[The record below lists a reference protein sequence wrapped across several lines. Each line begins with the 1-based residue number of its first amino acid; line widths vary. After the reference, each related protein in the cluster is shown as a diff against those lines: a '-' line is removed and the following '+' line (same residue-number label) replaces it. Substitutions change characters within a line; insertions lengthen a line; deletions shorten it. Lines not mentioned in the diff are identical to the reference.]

1 MTSMTDTAEVTETNP
16 NRRSRRDGPAGS
28 SRGERP
34 LRSALRRLEETLE
47 HAGPIRVS
55 DRTRVALQTG
65 LAMALAY
72 GVALAMDWHKPY
84 WAGLAVAFCGLGSIG
99 ESLHKGLQRVLGTLV
114 ALVLAFVVLSLFI
127 QDRWL
132 FLLALSLWTAF
143 CNYVSMTSARSY
155 FWYVAGFS
163 LPLLTVAGGGVPV
176 QTFDVVVLRAQQTL
190 LGVLSFTL
198 VAVLLLPVSSGHGLA
213 ARAAELVSA
222 LRGLARDAF
231 SKLTVITTPNAKI
244 ADPDPEQAEL
254 EEVRTQ
260 ATRALGA
267 LPQLLAAAELDTY
280 AVWESRH
287 AWRAALRDLGELNRT
302 LERLRQNH
310 GELADVDLPNH
321 LQGLETLRAAV
332 DSRLQRVEALLP
344 AVGDTERD
352 TLPPGAGDAA
362 ADPINLDLD
371 IQESGLS
378 AFERAALALTRRQ
391 LIEVERLTADLNARV
406 EAIALLTQVP
416 PDTNREGDEA
426 LPASPFSLP
435 VLLEPERLRG
445 LVRQQST
452 FWLAVLC
459 LFYIPDVPLSD
470 TTIVI
475 AASLSMSLNL
485 MPQVRPQILITPVVV
500 GVLFAGVM
508 HLIVMPH
515 LEGFAALGAL
525 LFAVT
530 FLISWLFHEPGQ
542 VIAKSIGLAS
552 FVMIMA
558 VDNQQAYSFEAVAN
572 LAIGLPMVVL
582 IMVFTTYFPLSFRA
596 EDRFAALIARWFR
609 SASWLLGTLG
619 TDAER
624 AQQAGTT
631 GFRVRLAYHRQA
643 IEHIPQLLTAWTR
656 ALSPAAFGSAGPVP
670 MQTLVTALRA
680 MSIRIEDLLEARDA
694 VHSPAMERAL
704 AAAVREWRLVVRE
717 LLATAATDPAHMDA
731 TDLRARLDGKL
742 QQIERLMERA
752 MNEDPD
758 FHAHLSLNENS
769 YRLLGAYRG
778 LSESLVNFARA
789 AHSVDWPCLREP
801 RF

>member
-1 MTSMTDTAEVTETNP
+1 MSNTLSL
-16 NRRSRRDGPAGS
+16 GS
-28 SRGERP
+28 A
-34 LRSALRRLEETLE
+34 LKRSA
-47 HAGPIRVS
+47 PIRVS

-65 LAMALAY
+65 VAMVLAY

-84 WAGLAVAFCGLGSIG
+84 WAGLAVALCALGSVG
-99 ESLHKGLQRVLGTLV
+99 ESLHKGMQRVLGTLV
-114 ALVLAFVVLSLFI
+114 ALVMSFVVLSLFI

-132 FLLALSLWTAF
+132 FLLAGSLWTVF
-143 CNYVSMTSARSY
+143 CSYLSMTSARSY
-155 FWYVAGFS
+155 FWIVAGFS
-163 LPLLTVAGGGVPV
+163 LPLLTIGGGGMPV

-198 VAVLLLPVSSGHGLA
+198 VAVLLLPVSSGRLLA
-213 ARAAELVSA
+213 TRTAELVSI
-222 LRGLARDAF
+222 LRELARDAF
-231 SKLTVITTPNAKI
+231 SKLSVTTTPNAAE
-244 ADPDPEQAEL
+244 ADPDPEHAEHAAL
-254 EEVRTQ
+254 EEARTQ

-267 LPQLLAAAELDTY
+267 LPELLAAAELDTY
-280 AVWESRH
+280 AVWESRQ
-287 AWRAALRDLGELNRT
+287 AWRNALRDLSQLNRT
-302 LERLRQNH
+302 LERLHQNDT
-310 GELADVDLPNH
+310 ELTDVDLRNH
-321 LQGLETLRAAV
+321 LDGLGALRAAV
-332 DSRLQRVEALLP
+332 DSRLQQVEALLP

-352 TLPPGAGDAA
+352 TLPAGAGDAA
-362 ADPINLDLD
+362 ADPINPDLA

-378 AFERAALALTRRQ
+378 AFDRAALALTRRQ
-391 LIEVERLTADLNARV
+391 LIEIERLTADLSARV
-406 EAIALLTQVP
+406 EAIALLTQEP
-416 PDTNREGDEA
+416 PDTSSERDDA

-452 FWLAVLC
+452 FWLAVFC

-470 TTIVI
+470 STIVI
-475 AASLSMSLNL
+475 AASLSMSVNL
-485 MPQVRPQILITPVVV
+485 MPQVRPQILIAPVVV
-500 GVLFAGVM
+500 AVLLAGWL

-530 FLISWLFHEPGQ
+530 FLISWLFHEPSQ

-552 FVMIMA
+552 FVTIIA

-596 EDRFAALIARWFR
+596 EDRSAALIARWFR
-609 SASWLLGTLG
+609 SASWLLGTQG
-619 TDAER
+619 TDSER

-631 GFRVRLAYHRQA
+631 GFRARLAYHRQA
-643 IEHIPQLLTAWTR
+643 IEHIPQQLTAWTR
-656 ALSPAAFGSAGPVP
+656 ALPQAALGSAGPVP
-670 MQTLVTALRA
+670 MQALVTALRA

-717 LLATAATDPAHMDA
+717 LLATAANDPTHMDA
-731 TDLRARLDGKL
+731 ADLRAQLDGKL
-742 QQIERLMERA
+742 RQIERLMERA
-752 MNEDPD
+752 MNEDPE

-778 LSESLVNFARA
+778 LSESLVSFAQAARA
-789 AHSVDWPCLREP
+789 VDWARLREP

>member
-1 MTSMTDTAEVTETNP
+1 VNDAKVW
-16 NRRSRRDGPAGS
+16 RRRRY
-28 SRGERP
+28 RP
-34 LRSALRRLEETLE
+34 LPE
-47 HAGPIRVS
+47 
-55 DRTRVALQTG
+55 
-65 LAMALAY
+65 
-72 GVALAMDWHKPY
+72 
-84 WAGLAVAFCGLGSIG
+84 
-99 ESLHKGLQRVLGTLV
+99 
-114 ALVLAFVVLSLFI
+114 VVLSLFI

-132 FLLALSLWTAF
+132 FLLAGSLWTVF
-143 CNYVSMTSARSY
+143 CSYLSMTSARSY
-155 FWYVAGFS
+155 FWIVAGFS
-163 LPLLTVAGGGVPV
+163 LPLLTIGGGGMPV

-198 VAVLLLPVSSGHGLA
+198 VAVLLLPVSSGRSLA
-213 ARAAELVSA
+213 TRTAELVST
-222 LRGLARDAF
+222 LRELARDAF
-231 SKLTVITTPNAKI
+231 SKLSVITTPNAAK
-244 ADPDPEQAEL
+244 ADPDAEHAAL

-267 LPQLLAAAELDTY
+267 LPELLAAAELDTY

-287 AWRAALRDLGELNRT
+287 AWRNALRDLSQLNRT
-302 LERLRQNH
+302 LERLHQNH
-310 GELADVDLPNH
+310 TELADVDLRNH
-321 LQGLETLRAAV
+321 LDGLGALRAAV

-352 TLPPGAGDAA
+352 TLPPGAGDVA
-362 ADPINLDLD
+362 ADPINPDLA

-378 AFERAALALTRRQ
+378 AFDRAALALTRRQ
-391 LIEVERLTADLNARV
+391 LIEVERLTADLSARV
-406 EAIALLTQVP
+406 EAIALLTREP
-416 PDTNREGDEA
+416 LDTGTDRGEA
-426 LPASPFSLP
+426 PPASPFSLP

-470 TTIVI
+470 STIVI
-475 AASLSMSLNL
+475 AASLSMSVNL
-485 MPQVRPQILITPVVV
+485 MPQVRPRILIAPVVV
-500 GVLFAGVM
+500 AVLFAGWL

-530 FLISWLFHEPGQ
+530 FLISWLFHEPSQ

-552 FVMIMA
+552 FVVIIA
-558 VDNQQAYSFEAVAN
+558 VDNQQDYSFEAVAN

-596 EDRFAALIARWFR
+596 EDRSAALIARWFR

-619 TDAER
+619 TDSER

-643 IEHIPQLLTAWTR
+643 IEHIPQQLTAWTR
-656 ALSPAAFGSAGPVP
+656 ALPREALGSAGPVP
-670 MQTLVTALRA
+670 MQALVTALRA

-717 LLATAATDPAHMDA
+717 LLATAANDPAHMDA
-731 TDLRARLDGKL
+731 ADLRAQLDGKL
-742 QQIERLMERA
+742 RQIERLMERA

>member
-1 MTSMTDTAEVTETNP
+1 MTSMTDAAEVTETNP
-16 NRRSRRDGPAGS
+16 NRRSRREGSAGS

-65 LAMALAY
+65 LAMVLAY

-84 WAGLAVAFCGLGSIG
+84 WAGLAVAFCALGSVG
-99 ESLHKGLQRVLGTLV
+99 ESLHKGMQRVLGTLV
-114 ALVLAFVVLSLFI
+114 ALVLSFVVLSLFI

-132 FLLALSLWTAF
+132 FLLAGSLWTVF
-143 CNYVSMTSARSY
+143 CSYLSMTSARSY
-155 FWYVAGFS
+155 FWIVAGFS
-163 LPLLTVAGGGVPV
+163 LPLLTIGGGGMPV

-190 LGVLSFTL
+190 LGVLSVTL
-198 VAVLLLPVSSGHGLA
+198 VAVLLLPVSSGRSLA
-213 ARAAELVSA
+213 KRTTELVST
-222 LRGLARDAF
+222 LRELARDAF
-231 SKLTVITTPNAKI
+231 SKLSVTTTPNAAK
-244 ADPDPEQAEL
+244 ADPDPEHAAL
-254 EEVRTQ
+254 EEARTQ

-267 LPQLLAAAELDTY
+267 LPELLAAAELDTY

-287 AWRAALRDLGELNRT
+287 AWRNALRDLSQLKRT
-302 LERLRQNH
+302 LERLHQNH
-310 GELADVDLPNH
+310 TELTDVDLRNH
-321 LQGLETLRAAV
+321 LQGLDTLRAAV

-344 AVGDTERD
+344 AVGDTERN
-352 TLPPGAGDAA
+352 TLPPGAGDVA
-362 ADPINLDLD
+362 ADPINQNLA

-378 AFERAALALTRRQ
+378 AFDRAALALTRRQ
-391 LIEVERLTADLNARV
+391 LIEVERLTADLSARV
-406 EAIALLTQVP
+406 EAIALLT
-416 PDTNREGDEA
+416 REPLDIGTDRGA
-426 LPASPFSLP
+426 APPASPFSLP

-452 FWLAVLC
+452 FWLAILC

-470 TTIVI
+470 STIVI
-475 AASLSMSLNL
+475 AASLSMSVNL
-485 MPQVRPQILITPVVV
+485 MPQVPPRILIAPVVV
-500 GVLFAGVM
+500 AVLFAGWL

-515 LEGFAALGAL
+515 LEGFAALGTL

-530 FLISWLFHEPGQ
+530 FLISWLFHEPSQ

-552 FVMIMA
+552 FVVIMA
-558 VDNQQAYSFEAVAN
+558 VDNQQDYSFEALAN

-582 IMVFTTYFPLSFRA
+582 IIVFTTYFPLSFRA
-596 EDRFAALIARWFR
+596 EDRSAALIARWFR

-619 TDAER
+619 TDSER

-631 GFRVRLAYHRQA
+631 GFRVRLACHRQA
-643 IEHIPQLLTAWTR
+643 IEHIPQQLTAWTR
-656 ALSPAAFGSAGPVP
+656 ALSPAALGSAGPAP

-731 TDLRARLDGKL
+731 TDLRAQLDGKVR
-742 QQIERLMERA
+742 QIERLMERA